1 MIAVGSYDSQ
11 RVIALLNDGSGK
23 FTRDTNEARLPKLG
37 NRNYY
42 SVELVDMDG
51 DNRLDLVL
59 GGHEWENAPT
69 QYYANPGNFMFGNA
83 TPVTIPAVANDGV
96 VLDFTVTGT
105 DANRTLWVL
114 RTSGGD
120 GTFYQSRVVQKV
132 NVQTLN
138 STLALNQR
146 PQTWIP
152 WIIPSVAGNNRNVI
166 ASDNLA
172 DQVEITQ

>member
-1 MIAVGSYDSQ
+1 MVFE
-11 RVIALLNDGSGK
+11 RC
-23 FTRDTNEARLPKLG
+23 
-37 NRNYY
+37 
-42 SVELVDMDG
+42 
-51 DNRLDLVL
+51 
-59 GGHEWENAPT
+59 
-69 QYYANPGNFMFGNA
+69 
-83 TPVTIPAVANDGV
+83 VTIPAVANEGV
-96 VLDFTVTGT
+96 VLDFTVTGS

-152 WIIPSVAGNNRNVI
+152 WIIPSVASNSRNVI
-166 ASDNLA
+166 TSDNLA
-172 DQVEITQ
+172 DQLEITQ